1 MTIHDVE
8 HAALAVWLRS
18 RAEANRA
25 MGCDEAARQ
34 LDAMADKLFGRQGA
48 A

>member
-8 HAALAVWLRS
+8 HAALSVWLRA
-18 RAEANRA
+18 RADANRA
-25 MGCDEAARQ
+25 MGCHEAARQ
-34 LDAMADKLFGRQGA
+34 LDALAVRLFGGRA